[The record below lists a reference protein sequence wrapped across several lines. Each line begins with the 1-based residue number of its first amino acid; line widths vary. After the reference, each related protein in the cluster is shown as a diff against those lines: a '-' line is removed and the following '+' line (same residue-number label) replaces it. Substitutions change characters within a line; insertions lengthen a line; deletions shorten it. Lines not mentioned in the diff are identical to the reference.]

1 MDVDT
6 KFNSLLNRNVMYFNN
21 ACTLACDAAV
31 TVTLS
36 QRWQQ
41 EVDKNQQH
49 ILLIAALAGVHP
61 C

>member
-1 MDVDT
+1 MLL
-6 KFNSLLNRNVMYFNN
+6 NSLLNRNLMYCNN
-21 ACTLACDAAV
+21 ACALVCDAPV
-31 TVTLS
+31 TDTLS